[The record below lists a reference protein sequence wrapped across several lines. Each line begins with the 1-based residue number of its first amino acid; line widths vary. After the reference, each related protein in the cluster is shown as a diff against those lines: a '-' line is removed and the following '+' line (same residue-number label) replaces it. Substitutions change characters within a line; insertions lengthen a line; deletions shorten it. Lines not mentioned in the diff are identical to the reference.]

1 MLDRLKEIE
10 ETGLKALET
19 VRDQAGLEAWRV
31 ANIGRSSPLMTVF
44 GELGRLSKEER
55 PAVGQAAN
63 QVKVRLEAALAEI
76 LQVQGAFQ
84 RELETAQDPA
94 RMIELESSLASSQHT
109 RETLA
114 GDLNEARAIR
124 RVFGDHAG
132 KLETALDTVARLTA
146 QKSIDTLIAAMALAI
161 VHRSGVTP

>member
-10 ETGLKALET
+10 VTGLRALET

-63 QVKVRLEAALAEI
+63 QVKVRLEAALAER
-76 LQVQGAFQ
+76 A
-84 RELETAQDPA
+84 
-94 RMIELESSLASSQHT
+94 
-109 RETLA
+109 
-114 GDLNEARAIR
+114 EA
-124 RVFGDHAG
+124 V
-132 KLETALDTVARLTA
+132 K
-146 QKSIDTLIAAMALAI
+146 AAALARSLEGEQLDVTLPGRA
-161 VHRSGVTP
+161 VHTGRLHPSTQQLRLVL